1 MSNLTDDIKSMI
13 SALKDMEVGIPSM
26 EKAPQYGRT
35 SNYWK
40 QILCMIEGDYTP
52 SIKDK
57 FDWYHSSNTVLELSA
72 IALESIKM
80 FPEEKESDTE
90 DGLTLWTELY
100 KSAHAVSSELLRS
113 MK

>member
-1 MSNLTDDIKSMI
+1 MSNLTDDIKNMI
-13 SALKDMEVGIPSM
+13 SALKDMEDGTPMI
-26 EKAPQYGRT
+26 EKAPQYSRT
-35 SNYWK
+35 SNYWR
-40 QILCMIEGDYTP
+40 QILCMIEGDYNP
-52 SIKDK
+52 SLKDK

-72 IALESIKM
+72 IALESLKM
-80 FPEEKESDTE
+80 YPEQKDSDTE